1 MEALLLK
8 LMSFM
13 FIGLLFPMTAVAS
26 PIEDASKYSVRVKS
40 TVQYAFAEEEAGTGE
55 GAGFLVDKGRG
66 WVLTNAHVSGYGTG
80 DIEVSFQ
87 GQDFVPVEAV
97 YIDPELD
104 LAVLK
109 VDIEDLP
116 ELSLEAELK
125 CSDTAL
131 NGIEVAAFGH
141 PHGLNYSASRG
152 IISQVRYYD
161 GVDGDVTFKE
171 LQQMG
176 WNGEV
181 LYSAPVK
188 SMFHK
193 CYDGMKFPYFAKPL
207 APGQFGTKIMAQ
219 SRGAVRFL
227 KDKPLHCFTSYGDF
241 GWVWMNLETFDG
253 TEVKA
258 KPVKLQSGLPNSLI
272 EKLHVKRKWP
282 KEL

>member
-1 MEALLLK
+1 MLPPINSK
-8 LMSFM
+8 R
-13 FIGLLFPMTAVAS
+13 GLFEHQLVHPGHG
-26 PIEDASKYSVRVKS
+26 DQS
-40 TVQYAFAEEEAGTGE
+40 TKEEAKMTNIIKFPQKQKRP
-55 GAGFLVDKGRG
+55 APLPSQRVFYIGFRYIGPTLCQEVQNLYLKRKGVKNGGRKWAMVTYAKYDESDKRFY
-66 WVLTNAHVSGYGTG
+66 S
-80 DIEVSFQ
+80 IELEDCDEN
-87 GQDFVPVEAV
+87 GVP
-97 YIDPELD
+97 DM
-104 LAVLK
+104 LA
-109 VDIEDLP
+109 
-116 ELSLEAELK
+116 
-125 CSDTAL
+125 
-131 NGIEVAAFGH
+131 NF
-141 PHGLNYSASRG
+141 
-152 IISQVRYYD
+152 

-176 WNGEV
+176 WNGRV
-181 LYSAPVK
+181 SYSAPVK

-227 KDKPLHCFTSYGDF
+227 KDKPLHCFTSYGDH